1 MTAEPTVSIVVPCHN
16 EAATLPDL
24 VRQVEQAL
32 RGRGYHW
39 QLVAIDDGSTD
50 NTATVLRELSATNPQ
65 VKSLIFS
72 RNFGKEPAMLAGLT
86 YAQGDYVVIMDGDL
100 QHPPRLIPQMLDRIT
115 DAQVDQVIAK
125 RNRTGD
131 SWYRTQLSRAY
142 YRLVNKLVERIE
154 LTDGAGDFRA
164 LSRRAVDTLLSLNE
178 RSRFSKGLFSW
189 IGFPTAVIEYENE
202 QRLDGESSWTLR
214 SLFNYGLDGVMSF
227 NAKPLRIVATF
238 GGIVVGLA
246 LCYLAYLIV
255 SWFIHG
261 VTAPGYITLIAAIVG
276 FSGIQ
281 LLALGALGEYVG
293 RIYQEVKQRPH
304 YVVMEEHGFER

>member
-16 EAATLPDL
+16 EAATLPEL
-24 VRQVEQAL
+24 IRQVGHAL
-32 RGRGYHW
+32 HGRNYRW
-39 QLVAIDDGSTD
+39 QLIAVDDGSSDT
-50 NTATVLRELSATNPQ
+50 TAEVLRELSATNPH

-86 YAQGDYVVIMDGDL
+86 YARGDYVVIMDGDL
-100 QHPPRLIPQMLDRIT
+100 QHPPSLIPKMLDQIVQT
-115 DAQVDQVIAK
+115 DVDQVIAK

-131 SWYRTQLSRAY
+131 SWYRTQLSRIY
-142 YRLVNKLVERIE
+142 YRLVNNLVERIE
-154 LTDGAGDFRA
+154 LTDGAGDFRV
-164 LSRRAVDTLLSLNE
+164 LSRRAVDTLLSMDE

-189 IGFPTAVIEYENE
+189 IGFPTSVIEYENE
-202 QRLDGESSWTLR
+202 QRRGGESSWTLR
-214 SLFNYGLDGVMSF
+214 SLFNYALDGVMSF
-227 NAKPLRIVATF
+227 NAKPLRLVATL
-238 GGIVVGLA
+238 GGIVVALA

-255 SWFIHG
+255 VWFFQG
-261 VTAPGYITLIAAIVG
+261 VAAPGYITLIAAVIG

-304 YVVMEEHGFER
+304 YVVMEEHGFDR

>member
-1 MTAEPTVSIVVPCHN
+1 MTTAPTVSIVVPCHN
-16 EAATLPDL
+16 EAATLPKL
-24 VRQVEQAL
+24 VAEVDAAL
-32 RGRGYHW
+32 RGHDYNW
-39 QLVAIDDGSTD
+39 QLIAIDDGSTD
-50 NTATVLRELSATNPQ
+50 ATAQVLRDLSEANAR
-65 VKSLIFS
+65 VRALIFS

-86 YAQGDYVVIMDGDL
+86 YAEGDYVVIMDGDL
-100 QHPPRLIPQMLDRIT
+100 QHPPRLIPQMLAQIT
-115 DAQVDQVIAK
+115 SDQVDQVIAK

-131 SWYRTQLSRAY
+131 SWYRTKLSRAY
-142 YRLVNKLVERIE
+142 YRLVNRLVERIE
-154 LTDGAGDFRA
+154 LTDGAGDFRV
-164 LSRRAVDTLLSLNE
+164 LSRRAVNSLLSLPE

-202 QRLDGESSWTLR
+202 QRAGGASSWTLR

-227 NAKPLRIVATF
+227 NAKPLRVVATF
-238 GGIVVGLA
+238 GGIVFAIA
-246 LCYLAYLIV
+246 LFYLAFLIG

-261 VTAPGYITLIAAIVG
+261 VTAPGYISLIAAIVG

-304 YVVMEEHGFER
+304 YVVMEERGFER

>member
-1 MTAEPTVSIVVPCHN
+1 MTTAPTVSIVVPCHN
-16 EAATLPDL
+16 EAATLPKL
-24 VRQVEQAL
+24 VAEVEAAL
-32 RGRGYHW
+32 RADDYNW
-39 QLVAIDDGSTD
+39 QLIAIDDGSTD
-50 NTATVLRELSATNPQ
+50 ATAQVLRDLAETNTR
-65 VKSLIFS
+65 VRALIFS

-86 YAQGDYVVIMDGDL
+86 YAEGDYVVIMDGDL
-100 QHPPRLIPQMLDRIT
+100 QHPPRLIPQMLDQIT
-115 DAQVDQVIAK
+115 NEQVDQVIAK

-131 SWYRTQLSRAY
+131 SWYRTKLSRAY
-142 YRLVNKLVERIE
+142 YRLVNRLVERIE
-154 LTDGAGDFRA
+154 LTDGAGDFRV
-164 LSRRAVDTLLSLNE
+164 LSRRAVNTLLSLPE

-202 QRLDGESSWTLR
+202 LRAEGASSWTLR

-227 NAKPLRIVATF
+227 NAKPLRVVATF
-238 GGIVVGLA
+238 GGIVFGIA
-246 LCYLAYLIV
+246 LCYLAFLII

-304 YVVMEEHGFER
+304 YVVMEERGFER